1 MKLNKLLDEY
11 VVSDQINVNDIS
23 LLKENGFKT
32 IFCNRPDSEE
42 INQPATEELKKIA
55 NELGLNFIHQP
66 VTANAI
72 SQEDVNNFKIHYE
85 KAEKPIFAFCRT
97 GTRSTMLWS
106 LSQTKERST
115 DEIIKITSE
124 AGYDMSQLIK

>member
-1 MKLNKLLDEY
+1 M
-11 VVSDQINVNDIS
+11 
-23 LLKENGFKT
+23 KENGFKT